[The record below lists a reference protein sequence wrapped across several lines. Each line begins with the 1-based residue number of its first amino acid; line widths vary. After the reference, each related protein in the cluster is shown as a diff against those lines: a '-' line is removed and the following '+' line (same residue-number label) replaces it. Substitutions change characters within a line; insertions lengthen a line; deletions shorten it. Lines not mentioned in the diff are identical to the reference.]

1 MAILIAFFT
10 TLGVLSGAFGPA
22 SAQLPPVGQSVFD
35 ALNEVL
41 GLNWWAHG
49 HVVQHREATLVLRGL
64 DQRVYT
70 INTAGLDAGALGRL
84 KDGRP
89 VTVELKRA
97 TRLDAMPIA
106 ASVAAIQAPTKTF
119 RRVDGTV
126 EAVSDERIAFKTREG
141 RVLTLDRARIVGEA
155 PQVDV
160 NETATLIYEQ
170 EPTVAGVW
178 IDTRE
183 TQPSALSGPAG
194 R

>member
-1 MAILIAFFT
+1 MLA
-10 TLGVLSGAFGPA
+10 VLSGAFGTA
-22 SAQLPPVGQSVFD
+22 AAQVPSVGQSAVE

-41 GLNWWAHG
+41 GLNWRAHG

-70 INTAGLDAGALGRL
+70 INTAGLEASALRRL

-97 TRLDAMPIA
+97 TKLDAMPIA
-106 ASVAAIQAPTKTF
+106 ASVAALQAPPKMF
-119 RRVDGTV
+119 RRVDGIV
-126 EAVSDERIAFKTREG
+126 QAVSEERITFKTRDG
-141 RVLTLDRARIVGEA
+141 RLLTLDRARIVGEA

-160 NETATLIYEQ
+160 NEIATLIYEQ

-183 TQPSALSGPAG
+183 TQPSASGGPAK

>member
-1 MAILIAFFT
+1 MGIFVAFLTILA
-10 TLGVLSGAFGPA
+10 VLSGASGAAFAQIP
-22 SAQLPPVGQSVFD
+22 SAGQSAVE
-35 ALNEVL
+35 ALNELL
-41 GLNWWAHG
+41 GQNWRAHG

-70 INTAGLDAGALGRL
+70 INTAGLDASALRRL

-97 TRLDAMPIA
+97 TKRDAMPIA
-106 ASVAAIQAPTKTF
+106 ASVAALQAPAKTF
-119 RRVDGTV
+119 RRVDGIV
-126 EAVSDERIAFKTREG
+126 QAVSEEQITFKTREG
-141 RVLTLDRARIVGEA
+141 LLLTLDRARIVGEA

-160 NETATLIYEQ
+160 NDIATLIYEQ

-183 TQPSALSGPAG
+183 TQPSASSGPEE

>member
-1 MAILIAFFT
+1 MAVFIAFLT
-10 TLGVLSGAFGPA
+10 VLVVLSTGSGA
-22 SAQLPPVGQSVFD
+22 SAQLPPAGQSAVD

-41 GLNWWAHG
+41 GLNWHAQG

-70 INTAGLDAGALGRL
+70 INTAGLDAVALRRL

-97 TRLDAMPIA
+97 TKLDAMPIA
-106 ASVAAIQAPTKTF
+106 ASVATLQAPAKTF
-119 RRVDGTV
+119 RRVEGIV
-126 EAVSDERIAFKTREG
+126 EAVSDEQIAFKTHEG

-155 PQVDV
+155 PQVAV
-160 NETATLIYEQ
+160 NDTATLTYEQ

-178 IDTRE
+178 IDARE
-183 TQPSALSGPAG
+183 TDPSALTGPP
-194 R
+194 RR